1 MKKYKSIALVTAG
14 LLAFSGSSVVAVKMK
29 NAPLCRIEVSY
40 PHMSTSLIKNK
51 GIRAVKI
58 NAYSTC
64 NRPHSR
70 ITLTVEIW
78 KEGLFLKEKLFSTT
92 ERRSTPIPAYERFY
106 NNSTFIPCQNRELT
120 RYYGVAYAKALIGDK
135 WHYARDQLDIEFKV
149 IPCGT

>member
-1 MKKYKSIALVTAG
+1 MKKYASIATVMAG
-14 LLAFSGSSVVAVKMK
+14 LITLSGSGIIAINMK
-29 NAPLCRIEVSY
+29 SKPLCRIEVSY
-40 PHMSTSLIKNK
+40 PHISTSLIKNK
-51 GIRAVKI
+51 GIRAVKV
-58 NAYSTC
+58 NSYSTC

-70 ITLTVEIW
+70 IRLTVEIW

-92 ERRSTPIPAYERFY
+92 ERRIAPIPAYERFY
-106 NNSTFIPCQNRELT
+106 NNSTFIPCLNRKPT